1 MKAEDVATSVI
12 DEQVAAYNA
21 RDLRRFVATYHDD
34 IEIFRPPATDP
45 VLRGK
50 QALADFYAT
59 NRFCHA
65 GLRAEILHRMVM
77 GNIVTDHERIHGL
90 PIGPMEVI
98 LTYEVQG
105 NLIRRAW
112 SFARS

>member
-1 MKAEDVATSVI
+1 MKAEDVI

-21 RDLRRFVATYHDD
+21 RDLRRFVAAYHDD
-34 IEIFRPPATDP
+34 VEIFRPPATEP

-50 QALADFYAT
+50 QALADFYAA

-65 GLRAEILHRMVM
+65 GLRAEILQRMIM

-90 PIGPMEVI
+90 PTGPIEVI
-98 LTYEVQG
+98 LTYEVQADV
-105 NLIRRAW
+105 IRRAW